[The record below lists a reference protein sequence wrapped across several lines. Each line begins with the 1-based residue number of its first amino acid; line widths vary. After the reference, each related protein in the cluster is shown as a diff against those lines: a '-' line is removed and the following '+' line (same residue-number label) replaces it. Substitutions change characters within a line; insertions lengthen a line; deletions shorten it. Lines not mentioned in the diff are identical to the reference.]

1 MFRNVTLK
9 CLTEIA
15 GVSVNQYEEQFV
27 NLFTLTMCQLK
38 QVHTD
43 TLNHTQLHFYT
54 SANPQIT
61 SVCPHKGWIC
71 AFLLHRCCLWT
82 LILDWPIPMGRTT
95 SKILSRTSAC
105 SSAPSLKS
113 TASSSRRDPTCERR
127 WWRWDT
133 PTLVDHEWSLLFIML
148 VCVDGTTSHESVWLH
163 VKSFIFR
170 QCLKYIF
177 DYWWMCRY
185 AAEPCY
191 AVGCVQCLML
201 QDVNGH
207 THVSLPLGTALHATG
222 VRSGGDGDL

>member
-82 LILDWPIPMGRTT
+82 LILDWPIPMGRTM

-133 PTLVDHEWSLLFIML
+133 PTLVDHEQVSTPCPKFIIYHVGVCRWHNFSWVSVAACQVIYISPMFKIYFWLL
-148 VCVDGTTSHESVWLH
+148 
-163 VKSFIFR
+163 
-170 QCLKYIF
+170 
-177 DYWWMCRY
+177 
-185 AAEPCY
+185 
-191 AVGCVQCLML
+191 
-201 QDVNGH
+201 VN
-207 THVSLPLGTALHATG
+207 V
-222 VRSGGDGDL
+222 